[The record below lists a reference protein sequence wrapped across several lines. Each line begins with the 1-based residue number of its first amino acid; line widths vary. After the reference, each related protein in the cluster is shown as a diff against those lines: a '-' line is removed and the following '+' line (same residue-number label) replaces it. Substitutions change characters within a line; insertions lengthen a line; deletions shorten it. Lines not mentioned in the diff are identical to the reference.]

1 MKKITQLSRFKI
13 RWLTTKTL
21 ILFILGLL
29 FPSFQMI
36 AQTFSYT
43 GNVQS
48 VTLAAGTYDI
58 EVWGANGG
66 GSQGGIGGYSK
77 VSYTHTGGTLY
88 IVVGG
93 AGATGGL
100 PADINGGYN
109 GGGARPNPGGATRG
123 SGGGATHVSRSSGL
137 LTDAAVRSNIIVV
150 AGGAGGGSNSG
161 TGVGGGGGLTGV
173 NSNGSNPGQGGT
185 QTAGGAA
192 GAGTSGSPGT
202 AGQGGQ
208 SLDMAGA
215 GGGGW
220 YGGGAGGGSVAGN
233 TSNGGGGGSGYINGA
248 GVTSGITR
256 DHTQSGFIANPDTS
270 GNGTVI
276 ITSTIPCTGTPN
288 GGTATAS
295 SRACAS
301 QPFTL
306 TLNSYTLGG
315 GISLQWESSPA
326 GLGTWSPIPN
336 ATGNTHTVT
345 NQTADTDYRCVVT
358 CTNSNGVSTSNIVT
372 VGQPLAAVNFYESF
386 DAVATGSFSNPT
398 VPECWTYLNKASSGY
413 GYTTTTAARS
423 GKGFYTYRPNTTG
436 EMLLI
441 SPQTNNLGNG
451 TKQVRFWARVSSTTY
466 ETTQKLGVYTM
477 SDPTSTGVLSL
488 VENNI
493 PLTTTWQE
501 FIVPLPVTTDDYFA
515 FSFDNQNGTAYV
527 YLDDVY
533 YEDLS
538 PCIFPVNLAANNI
551 TITGATF
558 TWNPSLAPGV
568 TGYEWE
574 VRTSGTP
581 GTAGA
586 VASGSTTAPSTTATT
601 NALSGAT
608 TYYVYVRAVC
618 GANKGVWTTFP
629 VKFTTLCPV
638 YTANFYENFDGVDT
652 GGSTNPT
659 IPNCWTYLNKASSGY
674 GYTTTSAGR
683 TGKGFYTYRPST
695 SNEMLLISPET
706 NNLGNGTKQV
716 RFWARVSSTSYQST
730 QKLGLYTMNNP
741 TATGTLTLL
750 ENNFPL
756 TTTWQEFIIPLPA
769 GTDDY
774 FAFSFDSQN
783 GTAYVYVD
791 DVYYEDL
798 SPCIFPTNI
807 QVANIAQTSA
817 TISWNAS
824 LAAGVTGY
832 EYEIR
837 TSGAAGSGATGLVQT
852 GIVNAPATSVNISGL
867 NHSTSYTVYIRSKCG
882 TTDGL
887 WTLFPVKF
895 NTLCGVIMGSFFEG
909 FENADIGG
917 SSNNTVPNCWTYLRT
932 GSNSTYPYGYTGTT
946 GPKTGSKHFY
956 TYQGSS
962 YDGEVT
968 LVSPETDN
976 LGNGTK
982 RLRFSARLYFTGNY
996 GEKLSIYSMNGNTA
1010 SATKTLIKTVNVSST
1025 AYQEYIV
1032 YLPISTTD
1040 DYFAFS
1046 FDNESMSKYIFIDD
1060 IYYEDAP
1067 SCRPIEESTIAI
1079 SNVSKNSFDVSWQD
1093 IYNLNQMAYEV
1104 EVRTSGN
1111 PGTPGAIYSTVTAVG
1126 VTNITVPGLAPST
1139 DYTVY
1144 VRAVCSATDQSD
1156 WAKGPSVTTLCNY
1169 SDFVTY
1175 TPSLALCGPQ
1185 KAVLDATLVDTTFE
1199 AAWFDSATDVEPL
1212 FVGSNF
1218 VSEDDV
1224 TQNRSFWLRSQQ
1236 VTPNSSVQIGTGTYT
1251 SSGSWEFLY
1260 SLYEGY
1266 KHQYIYTA
1274 KELTDKGLVAGPIT
1288 ALQFDVVST
1297 GNYNPRS
1304 NFGIALGTTPNS
1316 VSTTNLIPNSNLT
1329 QVYINAAQPLNTGIM
1344 TFTFTTP
1351 YNWDGVSN
1359 IVVQVTSDN
1368 GASSSPYGQLRGHS
1382 TPESRTSVLYGNGHG
1397 ISGILA
1403 ANSPSTGGAPYLYGT
1418 TSTYR
1423 PNTVFLANI
1432 GCISPAIEIPV
1443 TVSLKPAFELST
1455 ASITSCEG
1463 GVSDPVTITTNL
1475 GNYDTFVWTP
1485 SAGVSGDAVNGWTF
1499 ATNVE
1504 QEYVLSATQSNGICE
1519 HIKTVRVYAGK
1530 KPEALTTLASSY
1542 DICKNE
1548 IQELEALESIPAM
1561 ASIGSKLTTTAAT
1574 SEISA
1579 FVQSAMY
1586 SKQQYIYT
1594 AAELIAQGVN
1604 TSGYIN
1610 SLSFETINSGAS
1622 LSNPMYTVKMMLTPN
1637 ATFGTTNFAT
1647 GNLSTVYSEVNH
1659 THTFQGM
1666 QTIQFDSPFYWDGQS
1681 NILVEITQEGMG
1693 SGNNAQT
1700 YFTSV
1705 PGSNVGMYA
1714 TSATDPNP
1722 TAGTRTTDRL
1732 DVQFGLEQSSV
1743 TWSPINNLYVD
1754 AAATVPYTAGTNAL
1768 TVYTTSGVAMN
1779 QVYNALLTAPSGCE
1793 TTKAVTINVADVVT
1807 PVVQSQTF
1815 CQATPVSNVVVTG
1828 GTNATFE
1835 FYSSATATTPIT
1847 NITQTG
1853 TYYVEAT
1860 QGNCK
1865 SVRVP
1870 FTATVTPLALP
1881 TAQFTQVVCGGG
1893 TVSALMA
1900 SGVSGSQIRWYSS
1913 ATSTTPLASTTPLVD
1928 NTTYYASQTLGAC
1941 ESGRIAVLV
1950 DINAAPA
1957 SLTPQTIS
1965 ICGTLNY
1972 GNVNLN
1978 QIPGAELVWYPSA
1991 TSTTPIPNNGQIVN
2005 GTYYVSQKVNG
2016 CESLRVQVIATAQGS
2031 VPAPTATIQN
2041 ICGAGTVAQ
2050 LNAQILPN
2058 ATAEWYSNAT
2068 AVTPLAANTPL
2079 TNGTYYVSQRVG
2091 NCVSVK
2097 VPVAV
2102 RLIST
2107 AAPAVAPITLCAGST
2122 VGSITLPT
2130 PSGVSYRWYVNSTS
2144 TVVLP
2149 STDVLQSGYYFVTRV
2164 ENGCESAR
2172 TQVQIT
2178 INSRPNSPTGA
2189 SPQTFNDT
2197 DNAQIS
2203 SLIMT
2208 QPNVVWYATYDDAM
2222 KGLNPLNQNMPLVDQ
2237 TTYYAVI
2244 IGSNGCPSLPTPIEV
2259 RILLGVN
2266 DFDLSKLNYYPNPVN
2281 DQLTIT
2287 YSEVITNVEVFDLN
2301 GRLVMK
2307 NSFDKETVQLDFS
2320 RLSSGTYM
2328 LNVKTK
2334 ENSQFIKIV
2343 KK

>member
-1 MKKITQLSRFKI
+1 
-13 RWLTTKTL
+13 
-21 ILFILGLL
+21 
-29 FPSFQMI
+29 
-36 AQTFSYT
+36 
-43 GNVQS
+43 
-48 VTLAAGTYDI
+48 
-58 EVWGANGG
+58 
-66 GSQGGIGGYSK
+66 
-77 VSYTHTGGTLY
+77 
-88 IVVGG
+88 
-93 AGATGGL
+93 
-100 PADINGGYN
+100 
-109 GGGARPNPGGATRG
+109 
-123 SGGGATHVSRSSGL
+123 
-137 LTDAAVRSNIIVV
+137 
-150 AGGAGGGSNSG
+150 
-161 TGVGGGGGLTGV
+161 
-173 NSNGSNPGQGGT
+173 
-185 QTAGGAA
+185 
-192 GAGTSGSPGT
+192 
-202 AGQGGQ
+202 
-208 SLDMAGA
+208 
-215 GGGGW
+215 
-220 YGGGAGGGSVAGN
+220 
-233 TSNGGGGGSGYINGA
+233 
-248 GVTSGITR
+248 
-256 DHTQSGFIANPDTS
+256 
-270 GNGTVI
+270 
-276 ITSTIPCTGTPN
+276 
-288 GGTATAS
+288 
-295 SRACAS
+295 
-301 QPFTL
+301 
-306 TLNSYTLGG
+306 
-315 GISLQWESSPA
+315 
-326 GLGTWSPIPN
+326 
-336 ATGNTHTVT
+336 
-345 NQTADTDYRCVVT
+345 
-358 CTNSNGVSTSNIVT
+358 
-372 VGQPLAAVNFYESF
+372 
-386 DAVATGSFSNPT
+386 
-398 VPECWTYLNKASSGY
+398 
-413 GYTTTTAARS
+413 
-423 GKGFYTYRPNTTG
+423 
-436 EMLLI
+436 
-441 SPQTNNLGNG
+441 
-451 TKQVRFWARVSSTTY
+451 
-466 ETTQKLGVYTM
+466 
-477 SDPTSTGVLSL
+477 
-488 VENNI
+488 
-493 PLTTTWQE
+493 
-501 FIVPLPVTTDDYFA
+501 
-515 FSFDNQNGTAYV
+515 
-527 YLDDVY
+527 
-533 YEDLS
+533 
-538 PCIFPVNLAANNI
+538 
-551 TITGATF
+551 
-558 TWNPSLAPGV
+558 
-568 TGYEWE
+568 
-574 VRTSGTP
+574 
-581 GTAGA
+581 
-586 VASGSTTAPSTTATT
+586 
-601 NALSGAT
+601 
-608 TYYVYVRAVC
+608 
-618 GANKGVWTTFP
+618 
-629 VKFTTLCPV
+629 
-638 YTANFYENFDGVDT
+638 
-652 GGSTNPT
+652 
-659 IPNCWTYLNKASSGY
+659 
-674 GYTTTSAGR
+674 
-683 TGKGFYTYRPST
+683 
-695 SNEMLLISPET
+695 
-706 NNLGNGTKQV
+706 
-716 RFWARVSSTSYQST
+716 
-730 QKLGLYTMNNP
+730 MNNP

-1093 IYNLNQMAYEV
+1093 IYNLSQMAYEV

-1111 PGTPGAIYSTVTAVG
+1111 PGTPGAIYSTVTAIG

-1224 TQNRSFWLRSQQ
+1224 TQNRSFWLRSQKI
-1236 VTPNSSVQIGTGTYT
+1236 VSGSSVPVGNGTIADGAT
-1251 SSGSWEFLY
+1251 WNFLY
-1260 SLYEGY
+1260 NIFEGI
-1266 KHQYIYTA
+1266 KTQYIYTA
-1274 KELTDKGLVAGPIT
+1274 EELIAQGLAAGPIT
-1288 ALQFDVVST
+1288 ALKFDVAAV
-1297 GNYNPRS
+1297 GAYNPRLNFRIAITNSSQTTANS
-1304 NFGIALGTTPNS
+1304 NF
-1316 VSTTNLIPNSNLT
+1316 IPYTSLT
-1329 QVYINAAQPLNTGIM
+1329 EVYNNPSQPLNTGVM
-1344 TFTFTTP
+1344 TFTLSTP
-1351 YNWDGVSN
+1351 FIWDGASS
-1359 IVVQVTSDN
+1359 IVVQVANDN
-1368 GASSSPYGQLRGHS
+1368 GAWTSPSGSVKGHTTSSAKTTYYYTDGA
-1382 TPESRTSVLYGNGHG
+1382 G

-1403 ANSPSTGGAPYLYGT
+1403 QPTGTAT
-1418 TSTYR
+1418 NVR
-1423 PNTVFLANI
+1423 ANI
-1432 GCISPAIEIPV
+1432 VFVGNAGCISPAIEIPV